1 MKSRTYQRGASLPET
16 AIVMAVLL
24 AFPLPDFI
32 RDLRGP
38 LFAAA
43 LACAVAFCFV
53 FFWGCVWVST
63 AIGRFLGTTSPV
75 ALLSIGALAQLTF
88 TVASSTA
95 TWYASHL
102 LTVQRVLVDAVDQ
115 TGAFIVAYLIYRA
128 LKPPG
133 EQALASPTPNNRWRG
148 P

>member
-1 MKSRTYQRGASLPET
+1 MTTTQRRYAAFLAPP
-16 AIVMAVLL
+16 AVMTVLL

-38 LFAAA
+38 LLAGA
-43 LACAVAFCFV
+43 LAFALAVCFLL
-53 FFWGCVWVST
+53 FWGCVWVSS
-63 AIGRFLGTTSPV
+63 AIGRFLGTTSPL
-75 ALLSIGALAQLTF
+75 ALLGIGALAQLSF
-88 TVASSTA
+88 TIAGSAA

-102 LTVQRVLVDAVDQ
+102 LTMHRVFVDAFEQ
-115 TGAFIVAYLIYRA
+115 TGAFIIAYLVYRA

-133 EQALASPTPNNRWRG
+133 DPALVPPTPSNRWRG